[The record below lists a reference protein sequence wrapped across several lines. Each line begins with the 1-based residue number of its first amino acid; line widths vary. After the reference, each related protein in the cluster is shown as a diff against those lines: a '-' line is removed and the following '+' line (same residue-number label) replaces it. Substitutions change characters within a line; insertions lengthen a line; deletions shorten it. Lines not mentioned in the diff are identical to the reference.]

1 MKSTHYKQFNETVH
15 TFQVQGRLEAVIVEK
30 PNFHKTYVSITTPL
44 GSIHRGIL
52 DEQNVHYDVPAG
64 VAHFLEH
71 KIFEQ
76 DGMDISRL
84 FSMHEAQINAFT
96 EHNRTT
102 YLFNATNHII
112 DNIKRLI
119 SMVFY
124 PKFSAAGVEKEKNI
138 ITEELNMY
146 LDDPHYLQY
155 KALLSAMYG
164 AHPIKEDILGTRES
178 IAAID
183 ESVLKHVHAAYYA
196 PERCSLIIVG
206 DVDAQTIENA
216 LTETPLPAKTSWRPA
231 PFNASNGAAVETAHI
246 EGSYDVLTPGLLL
259 GIRRALSNGDAQSRI
274 KDRLAFSMAI
284 DLMFGSSSTLYE
296 RLMREGLINDSYGLD
311 MTLEKEFG
319 YVLIGSETNN
329 PDVLEDALRHAVK
342 TASQTPISDEDY
354 ERVKRSNVGSFL
366 MSLDSL
372 SYLAHEMSRFVHE
385 GLMFYDVLAIAQS
398 ITKDDLTRA
407 LQSIDA
413 SHISASI
420 ARMKA

>member
-1 MKSTHYKQFNETVH
+1 MKSRHYKQFNETVH
-15 TFQVQGRLEAVIVEK
+15 TFKIEGRLEAVIVEK

-52 DEQNVHYDVPAG
+52 DKQDVHYDVPAG

-155 KALLSAMYG
+155 KALLSA
-164 AHPIKEDILGTRES
+164 
-178 IAAID
+178 
-183 ESVLKHVHAAYYA
+183 
-196 PERCSLIIVG
+196 
-206 DVDAQTIENA
+206 
-216 LTETPLPAKTSWRPA
+216 
-231 PFNASNGAAVETAHI
+231 
-246 EGSYDVLTPGLLL
+246 
-259 GIRRALSNGDAQSRI
+259 
-274 KDRLAFSMAI
+274 
-284 DLMFGSSSTLYE
+284 
-296 RLMREGLINDSYGLD
+296 
-311 MTLEKEFG
+311 
-319 YVLIGSETNN
+319 
-329 PDVLEDALRHAVK
+329 
-342 TASQTPISDEDY
+342 
-354 ERVKRSNVGSFL
+354 
-366 MSLDSL
+366 
-372 SYLAHEMSRFVHE
+372 
-385 GLMFYDVLAIAQS
+385 
-398 ITKDDLTRA
+398 
-407 LQSIDA
+407 
-413 SHISASI
+413 
-420 ARMKA
+420 